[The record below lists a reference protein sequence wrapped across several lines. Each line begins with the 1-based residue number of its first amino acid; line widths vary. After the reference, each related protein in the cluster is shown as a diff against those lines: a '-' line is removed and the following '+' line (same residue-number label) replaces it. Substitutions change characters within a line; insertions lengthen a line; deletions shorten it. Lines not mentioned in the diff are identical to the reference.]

1 MLFCLIAFVIPS
13 YLGCGKTTIYNL
25 LQRFYDPTYG
35 EITISGMNLKEYN
48 MKQYRQ
54 TIGIVTQDPVLF
66 TGTIKS
72 NIAYSTNDDITDEDV
87 VEAAKLA
94 DAHSFIESFPLG
106 YDTQVGE
113 RGVQLSGGQ
122 KQRIAIARG
131 EMIDS

>member
-72 NIAYSTNDDITDEDV
+72 NIAYSTNDDTTDEDV

-131 EMIDS
+131 KMIDS

>member
-131 EMIDS
+131 KMIDS